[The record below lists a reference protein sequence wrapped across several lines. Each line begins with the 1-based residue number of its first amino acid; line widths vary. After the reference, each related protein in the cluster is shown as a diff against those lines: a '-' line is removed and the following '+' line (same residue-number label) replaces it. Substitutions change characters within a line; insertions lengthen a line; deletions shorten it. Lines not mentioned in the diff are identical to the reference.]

1 MGKGKG
7 REWGYGSYDVDND
20 KNENLTYT
28 SYEKSGIVN
37 RYTDNGD
44 GAHTHSLWKDKADY
58 NSGKDSDWSR
68 SSSNSS
74 ENPSTGEIQRSGG
87 CYLTSACMKHFKENF
102 DDKCYELEVLRWF
115 RDNFVSKEDIKHYYE
130 IAPQI
135 VLAISQCGRD
145 DIVYDY
151 IYDNVV
157 DACVNAI
164 ENGDYEFA
172 YNRYKSSILSL
183 EESFVKPLIQE
194 NSDKV
199 LKKALV

>member
-1 MGKGKG
+1 MGKNNG
-7 REWGYGSYDVDND
+7 RDWGYGSYDVDND

-28 SYEKSGIVN
+28 SYERNGRVN

-44 GAHTHSLWKDKADY
+44 GGHTHGKWNDKDDY
-58 NSGKDSDWSR
+58 NSGKDPDWSR
-68 SSSNSS
+68 STSNRS
-74 ENPSTGEIQRSGG
+74 ENPSTGDIQRSGG
-87 CYLTSACMKHFKENF
+87 CYLTSACMKHFKEKF

-135 VLAISQCGRD
+135 VLAISQCGHD